1 MNLARDTNEE
11 KWKKIGEKAVQ
22 FMARLVE
29 FSSWNFEN
37 KRFLLQAELH
47 YLNGRYRMAE
57 LAYQA
62 SIVSACEHKFV
73 HEEALAH
80 ELFGIYFVENKRIRE
95 GIEHLKIAYDK
106 YMQWG
111 AYQKTSDVK
120 DFLELVAQV
129 NWVNLKCV

>member
-1 MNLARDTNEE
+1 LARDTNEE
-11 KWKKIGEKAVQ
+11 KWIKIGEKAVQ
-22 FMARLVE
+22 FIARLAE

-37 KRFLLQAELH
+37 KRLLIQAELH

-57 LAYQA
+57 LAYQS
-62 SIVSACEHKFV
+62 SIVSAREHKFV